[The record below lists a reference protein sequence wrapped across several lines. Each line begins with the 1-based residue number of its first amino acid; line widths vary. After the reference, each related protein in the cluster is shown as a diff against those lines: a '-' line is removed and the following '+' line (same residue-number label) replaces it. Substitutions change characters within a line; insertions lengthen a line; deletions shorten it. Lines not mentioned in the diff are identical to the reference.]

1 MIFFRSISSV
11 IRVLL
16 LGVAVGV
23 GFVPCGRAV
32 EVEAPA
38 GYQIRFGTLRSD
50 KGEEYPFDKE
60 ATVLVRKTKE
70 PALVFGFEIT
80 PPDNA
85 AYSYCFFL
93 KPPAPVKQV
102 GGDLKKVE
110 AKGPLLAVTSGEET
124 VPGGKFTYP
133 LWFDADDP
141 LGEWQIE
148 IFVNGK
154 TVKTFKFKVVAE

>member
-1 MIFFRSISSV
+1 M
-11 IRVLL
+11 IRVLVL
-16 LGVAVGV
+16 WFSVGA
-23 GFVPCGRAV
+23 GFVPCGRAA

-50 KGEEYPFDKE
+50 KGKEYPFEKE
-60 ATVLVRKTKE
+60 TAVLVRRTKE

-80 PPDNA
+80 PPDGA
-85 AYSYCFFL
+85 AYTYCFFL
-93 KPPAPVKQV
+93 RPPAPLKQV

-124 VPGGKFTYP
+124 VSGGKFTYP

-141 LGEWQIE
+141 PGDWQIE

-154 TVKTFKFKVVAE
+154 AAKTVKFKVVAE